1 MQVHYYLLCP
11 SPFFLSLSL
20 SMATGML
27 LPVGLMALIVILV
40 LVHQTCSAK
49 GSHHCPPSSC
59 GTIRNISY
67 PFRLEGDPKHC
78 GDPRYTLS
86 CENDLQ
92 TVLNLYAGKYYVR
105 EIYYNNYT
113 IRVVDPGILNDTDSF
128 IPRYPLDSTNF
139 SYGDPYQLYLYE
151 YWEVSVRV
159 VSVNCEKPLNL
170 PLNSNLVHLDI
181 SSCSKNR
188 VYSSNSSLSNS
199 KRYRYVLLDATW
211 LDLEDLCQVEQISL
225 AASSK
230 LYDDNLRNISCAHIR
245 NELLFGFELSWVQV
259 GCGKSCQNG
268 YCFLDSSTN
277 NFTCSQKGS
286 LKNAWEKKYI

>member
-1 MQVHYYLLCP
+1 MYISYLLCLFP
-11 SPFFLSLSL
+11 LSLSL
-20 SMATGML
+20 SMARGTL
-27 LPVGLMALIVILV
+27 LPAGLMALIVILV
-40 LVHQTCSAK
+40 LVQKTCSAE

-78 GDPRYTLS
+78 GDQRYTLS

-128 IPRYPLDSTNF
+128 IPHYPLDSTNF
-139 SYGDPYQLYLYE
+139 SSGDPYQLYTN
-151 YWEVSVRV
+151 SV
-159 VSVNCEKPLNL
+159 VSVNCEK

-188 VYSSNSSLSNS
+188 VYSSNSSLSHS
-199 KRYRYVLLDATW
+199 KRYRYVLLNAKW
-211 LDLEDLCQVEQISL
+211 PDLEDLCQVEQISL
-225 AASSK
+225 AAR
-230 LYDDNLRNISCAHIR
+230 LEQYDDVLRNISCAHIR
-245 NELLFGFELSWVQV
+245 NELLFGFELSWILVQCEK
-259 GCGKSCQNG
+259 GCQNG
-268 YCFLDSSTN
+268 YCPFDDVSYS
-277 NFTCSQKGS
+277 FSCFVREG
-286 LKNAWEKKYI
+286 A